1 MDDPAQG
8 AALCRLQTGTRVRT
22 YHVPITKT
30 MRVRQ
35 IAFGEDCSMIII
47 GSDHDTI
54 YVFDRR
60 SGNIIDELR
69 LGTNSWVQT
78 LIVSCIQK
86 GLIGKAD
93 TTTTGNR
100 YRRNSDHSGGTV
112 IGH

>member
-8 AALCRLQTGTRVRT
+8 AALCRLQTGTRVCT
-22 YHVPITKT
+22 YHVPITKM

-35 IAFGEDCSMIII
+35 IAFAEDCSMIII
-47 GSDHDTI
+47 RSDHDTI

-86 GLIGKAD
+86 GLIGKTD
-93 TTTTGNR
+93 MMMTGNR
-100 YRRNSDHSGGTV
+100 YRRSSDRSGSTV